1 MNFDLDLQNNDVHNQ
16 EPMLSEDGG
25 GEGGGEG
32 GGGGGEGSEGEEE
45 MEKEKQ
51 DVFEMFQLVVVNSYG
66 TQEVKKLPK
75 DDTQL
80 RLSSEEG
87 REGGREG
94 EGKREGGRKGG
105 SEGES

>member
-1 MNFDLDLQNNDVHNQ
+1 MNFDLDLQNNNVQNQ

-32 GGGGGEGSEGEEE
+32 GGGGGEGEEE

-66 TQEVKKLPK
+66 TREVKKLPK
-75 DDTQL
+75 DDTVVEQTN
-80 RLSSEEG
+80 
-87 REGGREG
+87 
-94 EGKREGGRKGG
+94 
-105 SEGES
+105 